1 MEPFIGQIM
10 LWAGTFE
17 PRGWAF
23 CDGRTLSV
31 AEHTALFALIGS
43 AYGGNGRTTFCL
55 PDLRGRVAMGFGT
68 GPGLTK
74 RLLGAKS
81 GVEANVLFESQ
92 MPLHTHDAVLMGSTE
107 TADINLV
114 SNATLAS
121 GGRDNE
127 YKVVNPNEKMHKD
140 SVSVSETG
148 GNAPINNMQPYVAL
162 NYVISLQ
169 GLYPSRND

>member
-1 MEPFIGQIM
+1 M
-10 LWAGTFE
+10 LWAGVFE

-31 AEHTALFALIGS
+31 ADHTALFSLIGT
-43 AYGGNGRTTFCL
+43 AYGGNGRTSFCL
-55 PDLRGRVAMGFGT
+55 PDLRGRAAIGFGT

-81 GVEANVLFESQ
+81 GAEANVLFENQ
-92 MPLHTHDAVLMGSTE
+92 MPVHSHEAYLMGSKE

-114 SNATLAS
+114 TNATLAS

-127 YKVVNPNEKMHKD
+127 YKIINPDEKMHED
-140 SVSVSETG
+140 SVTISNTG
-148 GNAPINNMQPYVAL
+148 GNAPVNNMQPYVAL
-162 NYVISLQ
+162 NYVIALT
-169 GLYPSRND
+169 GIYPQRND

>member
-1 MEPFIGQIM
+1 
-10 LWAGTFE
+10 
-17 PRGWAF
+17 
-23 CDGRTLSV
+23 
-31 AEHTALFALIGS
+31 
-43 AYGGNGRTTFCL
+43 
-55 PDLRGRVAMGFGT
+55 
-68 GPGLTK
+68 
-74 RLLGAKS
+74 LLGAKS